1 MSSASSNQS
10 VVRDGTEYEEVYPSG
25 HKDPESP
32 GKERSPSAS
41 SSSSTNEDMEMV
53 EVEETSDDGEDLP
66 LGPVIGVDGLREF
79 IMLLEWTVH
88 KFTSVIK
95 EKHFSTFRTNF
106 QILDYIPI
114 RLPYVSKKCYYDGV
128 EGVRVYE
135 QMLKA
140 GLRFPLSTLHRELL
154 KYLGLSVN

>member
-10 VVRDGTEYEEVYPSG
+10 VVHDGAEYEEVYLSG
-25 HKDPESP
+25 HKEPESP
-32 GKERSPSAS
+32 DEERSPSAS
-41 SSSSTNEDMEMV
+41 SLSSTNEDMEMV

-95 EKHFSTFRTNF
+95 EKHFSIFRVNF
-106 QILDYIPI
+106 
-114 RLPYVSKKCYYDGV
+114 
-128 EGVRVYE
+128 
-135 QMLKA
+135 
-140 GLRFPLSTLHRELL
+140 
-154 KYLGLSVN
+154 